1 MVRKGPEELKME
13 AGYPFAPP
21 PAILLDVCG
30 WIAGAGAGGVCGCVR
45 CHSIKVLTSPL
56 I

>member
-30 WIAGAGAGGVCGCVR
+30 WIAGAGAGGVCGCIIR
-45 CHSIKVLTSPL
+45 TYPKIPE
-56 I
+56 ID